1 MLAVQFFIRKTAN
14 HNKLYHTQGRHAGKK
29 KLHKMEIKPD
39 QERQRCKVRIST
51 YILGYL

>member
-1 MLAVQFFIRKTAN
+1 MIGK
-14 HNKLYHTQGRHAGKK
+14 KLQICYHTQGRHAGKK

-51 YILGYL
+51 YIFGYL